1 VVELTVSTSVLAV
14 SAAAKSKFSQLADKP
29 MKSALRV
36 NTRSAFFFV
45 SIFSFSLFTSNT
57 SLADSCRASDLGRG
71 RGESVAIKTVYD
83 GDTLTLRDGRKIR
96 LIGVNTPERGRKG
109 KPDEVLA
116 LAAKQAV
123 QSAVESAVQAG
134 NSRQQGV
141 RLYLGRE
148 QSDAYG
154 RTLGHIF
161 VDGQSLSA
169 TLLSKGLGWHVVVP
183 PNTGLASCFAAAEQ
197 RARRQGKGLW
207 RSTLAQS
214 IATKN
219 IVQGGYQRVRG
230 IVRKVSFAKAWWINF
245 DDGFVA
251 VIYPENQPYF
261 DKSMVSGWRGKQL
274 EIEGWVYGAKYRGKP
289 QWRIKLTTPYSM
301 SVL

>member
-1 VVELTVSTSVLAV
+1 
-14 SAAAKSKFSQLADKP
+14 
-29 MKSALRV
+29 MKNALRV
-36 NTRSAFFFV
+36 NTRSAFFFA
-45 SIFSFSLFTSNT
+45 SIFSTFLFTST
-57 SLADSCRASDLGRG
+57 SSLADNCRATDLNRG

-83 GDTLTLRDGRKIR
+83 GDTLTLKDGRKIR

-109 KPDEVLA
+109 KPDEALA

-123 QSAVESAVQAG
+123 QSAVQTD
-134 NSRQQGV
+134 NSRQRDV

-148 QSDAYG
+148 QTDAYG
-154 RTLGHIF
+154 RKLGYLF

-169 TLLSKGLGWHVVVP
+169 MLLSKGLAWHVVVP
-183 PNTGLASCFAAAEQ
+183 PNIGLAPCFGVAEKS
-197 RARRQGKGLW
+197 ARRQGKGLW
-207 RSTLAQS
+207 RSSLPQYV
-214 IATKN
+214 ATKN
-219 IVQGGYQRVRG
+219 IKQGGYQRVRG

-274 EIEGWVYGAKYRGKP
+274 EIEGWVYSAKYRGKQ
-289 QWRIKLTTPYSM
+289 QWRIKLATPYGL